1 WQPPQSSFTLR
12 DGSRWLGDLY
22 SSSSCFTSEG
32 EGTLSLPNGL
42 EKQCILQTGHGRNVH
57 LWTEDGSEKYV
68 LSLETGALA
77 PTDEFKYEQHADDD
91 DDDDADV
98 EEHTDTT
105 MSATTSI

>member
-1 WQPPQSSFTLR
+1 MLTLLR
-12 DGSRWLGDLY
+12 LAGLTFK
-22 SSSSCFTSEG
+22 SCIATV
-32 EGTLSLPNGL
+32 TVTVTVV
-42 EKQCILQTGHGRNVH
+42 QCILQTGHGRNVH

-68 LSLETGALA
+68 LSLETGALT

-91 DDDDADV
+91 DDDGADV